1 MRNTQ
6 GQARNTRG
14 QAPLKILEVAAS
26 GRNEGSVSRMLSAD
40 LIAALEE
47 RHGTID
53 LTRRD
58 LGKGVPF
65 VDEAW
70 IDANFT
76 APDERSAG
84 QRAALAES
92 DALVA
97 ELKAADTLV
106 IGTPI
111 YNFGI
116 PAALKAWI
124 DMVARARLTFRYT
137 ENGPKGLL
145 EGKKAYVIIASGG
158 VPVDSAVDFATPYLR
173 HALAFI
179 GITDVELIAADRLNS
194 RSEESID
201 AARARIAEIIH
212 TAPLLRHRVA

>member
-1 MRNTQ
+1 MQDTTAN
-6 GQARNTRG
+6 
-14 QAPLKILEVAAS
+14 APLKVLEIAAS
-26 GRNEGSVSRMLSAD
+26 GRNDGSVSRRLSAD
-40 LIAALEE
+40 LIAALEDRQGRIE
-47 RHGTID
+47 

-58 LGKGVPF
+58 LGKGLPF

-70 IDANFT
+70 INANFT
-76 APDERSAG
+76 PAEERNAE

-97 ELKAADTLV
+97 ELKAADVLV

-111 YNFGI
+111 YNFGV
-116 PAALKAWI
+116 PAALKAWV

-145 EGKKAYVIIASGG
+145 EGKKAYVIVASGG

-173 HALAFI
+173 HALSFI
-179 GITDVELIAADRLNS
+179 GITEVDVIAVDRLNS
-194 RSEESID
+194 RQEESID
-201 AARARIAEIIH
+201 AARMRIAELIH
-212 TAPLLRHRVA
+212 TAPRLQDRVA

>member
-1 MRNTQ
+1 MQDTN
-6 GQARNTRG
+6 GN
-14 QAPLKILEVAAS
+14 APLKVLEITAS
-26 GRNEGSVSRMLSAD
+26 GRNDGSVSRKLSAD
-40 LIAALEE
+40 LVAALED
-47 RHGTID
+47 RHGRIE

-58 LGKGVPF
+58 LGRGLPF

-70 IDANFT
+70 INANFT
-76 APDERSAG
+76 APEERNAE

-97 ELKAADTLV
+97 ELKAADVLV
-106 IGTPI
+106 IGVPI

-116 PAALKAWI
+116 PAALKAWV

-145 EGKKAYVIIASGG
+145 QGKKAYVVVASGG

-173 HALAFI
+173 HALSFI
-179 GITDVELIAADRLNS
+179 GITDVEVIAADRLNS
-194 RSEESID
+194 RQEESID
-201 AARARIAEIIH
+201 AARVRIAELIH
-212 TAPLLRHRVA
+212 TAPRLQGRVA

>member
-1 MRNTQ
+1 MQDTNRNT
-6 GQARNTRG
+6 
-14 QAPLKILEVAAS
+14 PLKVLEVAAS

-47 RHGTID
+47 RHGRIE

-58 LGKGVPF
+58 LNKGLRF

-70 IDANFT
+70 INANFT
-76 APDERSAG
+76 AAEERSAD
-84 QRAALAES
+84 QRAVLAES

-97 ELKAADTLV
+97 ELKAADVLV
-106 IGTPI
+106 IGAPI
-111 YNFGI
+111 YNFGV

-137 ENGPKGLL
+137 EDGPRGLL
-145 EGKKAYVIIASGG
+145 EGKKAYLVVASGG
-158 VPVDSAVDFATPYLR
+158 VPVGSAVDFATPYLR

-179 GITDVELIAADRLNS
+179 GIDDVEVIAAEQLNS
-194 RSEESID
+194 KAEESVD
-201 AARARIAEIIH
+201 AARVRIAELVH
-212 TAPLLRHRVA
+212 TAPRLDSRVA

>member
-1 MRNTQ
+1 MQDTKR
-6 GQARNTRG
+6 
-14 QAPLKILEVAAS
+14 QAPLKVLEIAAS
-26 GRNEGSVSRMLSAD
+26 GRNEGSVSRRLSGD
-40 LIAALEE
+40 LVGALEE
-47 RHGTID
+47 RHGNIE

-58 LGKGVPF
+58 LGRGVAF
-65 VDEAW
+65 VDDAW

-76 APDERSAG
+76 AAEERSAE

-97 ELKAADTLV
+97 ELKAADVLV
-106 IGTPI
+106 IGVPI

-137 ENGPKGLL
+137 ENGPQGLL
-145 EGKKAYVIIASGG
+145 EGKKAYVIVASGG

-173 HALAFI
+173 HALGFI
-179 GITDVELIAADRLNS
+179 GITDVDMIAADRLNS
-194 RSEESID
+194 RAEEAID
-201 AARARIAEIIH
+201 AARMRIAEIVH
-212 TAPLLRHRVA
+212 TAPRLDARVA